1 MPSRE
6 CFCGSREFAG
16 NLQGILLMSMIG
28 DGKRDR
34 WTGSQSARWVL
45 RATLGK
51 SSDRGEPECFRAAW
65 TLREAP
71 GAEDSYCG
79 NPMLLS
85 CSAHE
90 YGSALARPVTVRS
103 AGAVPAPHEAPSP
116 FAGSSG

>member
-6 CFCGSREFAG
+6 FFCGSREFAG

-28 DGKRDR
+28 DGKKDR

-51 SSDRGEPECFRAAW
+51 SSDRGEPEYFRAAG

-71 GAEDSYCG
+71 G
-79 NPMLLS
+79 
-85 CSAHE
+85 
-90 YGSALARPVTVRS
+90 R
-103 AGAVPAPHEAPSP
+103 
-116 FAGSSG
+116 